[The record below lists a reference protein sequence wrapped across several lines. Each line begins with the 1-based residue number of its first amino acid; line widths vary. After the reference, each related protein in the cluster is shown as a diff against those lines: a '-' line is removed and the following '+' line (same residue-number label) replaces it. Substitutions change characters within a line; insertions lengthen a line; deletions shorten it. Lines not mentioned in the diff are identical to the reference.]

1 MSSIH
6 TTLARELG
14 LTAAQVAAVIALVDE
29 GNTIPFIARY
39 RKEATGGMDDA
50 QLRTFDERLAY
61 LRNLEARKAEVL
73 HAIDEQGKLTPELRA
88 KIEAA
93 EVMQRVEDLYKPF
106 KKKRATRASKA
117 RDAGLEP
124 LALLILAQG
133 RSDKSPLALAAGL
146 VNAEAGFP
154 TPEAAL
160 QGAQDIVAEVIADDA
175 EHTEALRAFTLR
187 TGALAVEA
195 VDPQEKTV
203 YEAYYDF
210 SEPLSRIPNH
220 RVLAVNRGEKEG
232 KLRARCARRRTSW
245 PSTWSATAPTPSSSA
260 TARAAARRRRS
271 WPTSLP
277 RRTRP
282 CATPS

>member
-1 MSSIH
+1 MSNIH

-14 LTAAQVAAVIALVDE
+14 LSAAQVAAVIALVDE

-50 QLRTFDERLAY
+50 QLRAFDERLSY
-61 LRNLEARKAEVL
+61 LRALEARKDEVL
-73 HAIDEQGKLTPELRA
+73 RAIDEQGQSHARTACEDRRRRDH
-88 KIEAA
+88 AA
-93 EVMQRVEDLYKPF
+93 RGGPVQAVQE
-106 KKKRATRASKA
+106 KRATRASKA

-154 TPEAAL
+154 TAEAAL
-160 QGAQDIVAEVIADDA
+160 QGARDIVAETIADDA
-175 EHTEALRAFTLR
+175 EHTAVLRSFTQR

-195 VDPQEKTV
+195 TDAQEKNRLRV
-203 YEAYYDF
+203 VLRFF

-232 KLRARCARRRTSW
+232 KLRVKVRVQADAAVEQLERRVI
-245 PSTWSATAPTPSSSA
+245 
-260 TARAAARRRRS
+260 
-271 WPTSLP
+271 
-277 RRTRP
+277 TRP
-282 CATPS
+282 QSPSPTCCAKPLPTATNA